1 MKKFINTNTGVIL
14 EPRSEMVE
22 QQLAKS
28 PEWQEYVEKKPE
40 KAKSK
45 K

>member
-1 MKKFINTNTGVIL
+1 MKKFINTYTGVIL

-28 PEWQEYVEKKPE
+28 SEWQEYVEKKPE